1 MSLPI
6 PARLVPLDR
15 LVKEHKALHEVA
27 DVDMDRPVPALM
39 DGVEVRVTAIL
50 KRTAVYE
57 RPGRDIQGDGRELAS
72 HTDILINPDH
82 LRWMAAS
89 AWGQSELGRRHAL
102 ANRARRRPKGWRNSS

>member
-27 DVDMDRPVPALM
+27 DVDMDRPVSALM

-57 RPGRDIQGDGRELAS
+57 RPGRDVQGDGRELAS